1 MEDAE
6 IATAAAVKARKG
18 FEMEIAELQQQM
30 DDISKSK
37 QEVEERYMAL
47 SREKNDIQSQLDDH
61 EEEYAEL
68 MKKYKAAIAQVR
80 ILLLLQIDSHHHK
93 FMFCKKKLVCT

>member
-1 MEDAE
+1 MEV
-6 IATAAAVKARKG
+6 T
-18 FEMEIAELQQQM
+18 ELQQQM

-37 QEVEERYMAL
+37 QEVEDRYMAL

-68 MKKYKAAIAQVR
+68 MKKYKAAVAQVSSVCR
-80 ILLLLQIDSHHHK
+80 NPMSFFEGDGQI
-93 FMFCKKKLVCT
+93 